1 MLVNYE
7 AKLKFCAA
15 GYIVLTVTANKLT
28 LCAINLARRCCD
40 AASCNLS
47 IYIYYK
53 TPLGR
58 INMVVWPWLILS
70 ILLSNIGISV
80 FLAYTAPGGKWKCSI
95 LIKTIVNQTTT
106 FDTGQLMAKKENVTR
121 SMIMNHVL
129 NTKFNFFS
137 CQQKIHYCF
146 NQGKIIILRIRSYY

>member
-7 AKLKFCAA
+7 AKLKFCEA
-15 GYIVLTVTANKLT
+15 GYIVLTVTANKPT
-28 LCAINLARRCCD
+28 LCPINLARRCCD

-80 FLAYTAPGGKWKCSI
+80 FLAYTAPAGKWKCSI

-106 FDTGQLMAKKENVTR
+106 FDTGQTNGKEGKCNKKYDYEPC
-121 SMIMNHVL
+121 SEY
-129 NTKFNFFS
+129 
-137 CQQKIHYCF
+137 KISVAYRK
-146 NQGKIIILRIRSYY
+146 NIITLIRVK